1 MARWAAPGAG
11 GAEVKLPKLGPT
23 GTYPRGKLS
32 PDDEGG
38 LLLAVGADEHGNVKI
53 KFGKKVAWIGL
64 NSEQA
69 IQFAMMILKKAGFT
83 GSVIVGPGGNDAE
96 DTGGRGQGDQKVE
109 PWREPVGRG
118 NGDTPKG
125 G

>member
-38 LLLAVGADEHGNVKI
+38 LVIAIGGDEHGNVKI
-53 KFGKKVAWIGL
+53 KFGKKVAWVGMTQ
-64 NSEQA
+64 EHA
-69 IQFAMMILKKAGFT
+69 IQVAMTILKKAKFM
-83 GSVIVGPGGNDAE
+83 GSVIIGPGGNDA
-96 DTGGRGQGDQKVE
+96 GDSRK
-109 PWREPVGRG
+109 
-118 NGDTPKG
+118 NG
-125 G
+125 

>member
-23 GTYPRGKLS
+23 GDFPHGKPS

-53 KFGKKVAWIGL
+53 KFGKKIAWIGL

-83 GSVIVGPGGNDAE
+83 GSVIIGPGGNDAGHPRE
-96 DTGGRGQGDQKVE
+96 GGQS
-109 PWREPVGRG
+109 
-118 NGDTPKG
+118 N
-125 G
+125 